1 MCTFCRHRQ
10 QCPWYSLQRE
20 RPSETC
26 YSLHSTFHVHVRWHN
41 LKQWV
46 QASSCN
52 SSESGKWS
60 LPIMQTNIIVFAS
73 SLTMWDGAIAGGQYK
88 KRWYRSVTIWE
99 RKSPKM
105 MLQAWFET
113 MTVTWHHA
121 WGPSIC
127 FLLQTF
133 VVGLIRYSCVW
144 DWSASAFFPTLFKHA
159 ADKIWW

>member
-20 RPSETC
+20 RTSETC

-60 LPIMQTNIIVFAS
+60 LPMMQTNIIVFAS

-121 WGPSIC
+121 WGRSILFFATNICCGIDQVQLCMGLIC
-127 FLLQTF
+127 FCVFPHSFQT
-133 VVGLIRYSCVW
+133 RSW
-144 DWSASAFFPTLFKHA
+144 
-159 ADKIWW
+159 